1 MNQAR
6 DGMTLCDVE
15 PDVCAGNF
23 SETTLRLDSFGMVG
37 TLPTQLGLI
46 TQLRSLLLSN
56 NHISGTI
63 PSLDA
68 LVALEELVLDANA
81 MSGTLPLSVAPMQ
94 LLSVVS
100 AAQNHLSGSLPALWS
115 HNAGA
120 LSSITLDTNS
130 ISQHL
135 PTEWAALAKLE
146 TLAIQG
152 NDLRG
157 TIPREWSALS
167 QLRTFHM
174 YSNAVSGTLPT
185 ELGKLGALVSCRL
198 GAPGEYKWDNMIS
211 GYLPTELG
219 QLGAGALDDLGLG
232 AYRVSGTIPTELG
245 NLMTSIRGITISG
258 KSSSKLSG
266 TLPTEY
272 GRLDKLMSLFVSE
285 TRVSG
290 TVPDAWTS
298 LSPDTGRAP
307 LENLDTTLLIL
318 NKLSGTLHKG
328 WSELR
333 RLHTFDV
340 AQNSLSGTLP
350 LLGESSSSPL
360 APLLESFTAG
370 GNRLSGTLPQNPPR
384 SLQRLSFYENA
395 LSGTFPRRWGTTAVP
410 LDRLDHLDLSDN
422 AISGT
427 VPDAWRN
434 LFTDA
439 SKFNLCRIY
448 ENAVYCP
455 LPLYPLAC
463 VELLDCE
470 WPSPKPPPHPPYPP
484 SPPCPPPPS
493 HPPPHFPPPT
503 MPPTPTRP
511 QVVAPTPTLTLL
523 LTIIAAITVLA
534 GLCGVLLW
542 RRRRRGGRQT
552 PLLSTLGG
560 AEMMLPLDEHSGQL
574 PLHIHTALGPG
585 VSPADGDELSM
596 RDFELL
602 GFLGSGSVG
611 RVYLVRRRDAGMRL
625 YALKTVP
632 KKGLKEIAR
641 AKEERR
647 ILQELSH
654 PFIVSLHYAF
664 EDGESMYLA
673 LSYAGNGDLLSHL
686 DKNGCVSETA
696 ARVTFA
702 EVVSALGYLHSKW
715 VIYRDVKPENV
726 LIGQD
731 GNILLADFGI
741 SKRLLSVA
749 AGSAQPLP
757 FSALHQADASPADAE
772 TAEHEV
778 ITTRTMVGTPEYMSP
793 EVVQR
798 KSYSFSADWWSAG
811 VLLYEMLLGHTPFAG
826 ANINELFARLRDPSL
841 HISVEEFEGEEADA
855 VSPVAC
861 ELIESLLIVDEPR
874 RLGSRE
880 NQGAHDV
887 AAHPFFD
894 GLDWDKLLEKDGTIP
909 PPFPIR
915 PLRVADSNRE
925 PAPSHEPETHITVSS
940 TCSG

>member
-1 MNQAR
+1 MCVCGNQARGKHTFAVNGNDEPHTKGYSSSRSARDVRRTRSSHQRAGDGRWRVAAPMNQAR
-6 DGMTLCDVE
+6 DGMTMCDVE

-328 WSELR
+328 WSELP

-340 AQNSLSGTLP
+340 AQNSLSGTC
-350 LLGESSSSPL
+350 SQKWSCR
-360 APLLESFTAG
+360 ARTHKHAYA
-370 GNRLSGTLPQNPPR
+370 R
-384 SLQRLSFYENA
+384 S
-395 LSGTFPRRWGTTAVP
+395 
-410 LDRLDHLDLSDN
+410 
-422 AISGT
+422 
-427 VPDAWRN
+427 
-434 LFTDA
+434 
-439 SKFNLCRIY
+439 
-448 ENAVYCP
+448 
-455 LPLYPLAC
+455 
-463 VELLDCE
+463 
-470 WPSPKPPPHPPYPP
+470 
-484 SPPCPPPPS
+484 
-493 HPPPHFPPPT
+493 
-503 MPPTPTRP
+503 
-511 QVVAPTPTLTLL
+511 
-523 LTIIAAITVLA
+523 
-534 GLCGVLLW
+534 
-542 RRRRRGGRQT
+542 
-552 PLLSTLGG
+552 
-560 AEMMLPLDEHSGQL
+560 
-574 PLHIHTALGPG
+574 
-585 VSPADGDELSM
+585 
-596 RDFELL
+596 
-602 GFLGSGSVG
+602 
-611 RVYLVRRRDAGMRL
+611 
-625 YALKTVP
+625 
-632 KKGLKEIAR
+632 
-641 AKEERR
+641 
-647 ILQELSH
+647 
-654 PFIVSLHYAF
+654 
-664 EDGESMYLA
+664 
-673 LSYAGNGDLLSHL
+673 
-686 DKNGCVSETA
+686 
-696 ARVTFA
+696 
-702 EVVSALGYLHSKW
+702 
-715 VIYRDVKPENV
+715 
-726 LIGQD
+726 
-731 GNILLADFGI
+731 
-741 SKRLLSVA
+741 
-749 AGSAQPLP
+749 
-757 FSALHQADASPADAE
+757 
-772 TAEHEV
+772 
-778 ITTRTMVGTPEYMSP
+778 
-793 EVVQR
+793 
-798 KSYSFSADWWSAG
+798 
-811 VLLYEMLLGHTPFAG
+811 
-826 ANINELFARLRDPSL
+826 ARL
-841 HISVEEFEGEEADA
+841 
-855 VSPVAC
+855 
-861 ELIESLLIVDEPR
+861 
-874 RLGSRE
+874 
-880 NQGAHDV
+880 N
-887 AAHPFFD
+887 
-894 GLDWDKLLEKDGTIP
+894 
-909 PPFPIR
+909 IR
-915 PLRVADSNRE
+915 
-925 PAPSHEPETHITVSS
+925 
-940 TCSG
+940 